1 MVFQSKARP
10 KGSRME
16 TPQGKQGTAAEGC
29 TPAACR
35 PQSHTEPVVE
45 PDDCIR
51 LSPRCGSRS
60 CQRTC
65 LWP

>member
-1 MVFQSKARP
+1 MAFQSKARP

-16 TPQGKQGTAAEGC
+16 TPQGIQGTAAEGC

-45 PDDCIR
+45 PVDY
-51 LSPRCGSRS
+51 
-60 CQRTC
+60 TH
-65 LWP
+65 